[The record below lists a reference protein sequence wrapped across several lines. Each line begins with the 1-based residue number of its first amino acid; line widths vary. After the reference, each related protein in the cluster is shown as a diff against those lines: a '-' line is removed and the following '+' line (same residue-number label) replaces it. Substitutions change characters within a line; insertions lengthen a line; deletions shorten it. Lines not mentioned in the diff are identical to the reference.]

1 MKTDEISTMMQQN
14 ADQYRSRLIKGFD
27 LLDWGSINK
36 LADKLMNCFHE
47 NRQVFVCGNGG
58 SGANAIHIANDFLY
72 GITKRLGAGLRC
84 KALTA
89 NSSVITCLAND
100 ENYSEIFAYQI
111 AVEADP
117 GDVLLV
123 LSGSGNSQN
132 ILRAIEVADEK
143 GLSTFAILGF
153 DGGKAKDMVKTSIH
167 APVND
172 MQVSEDIQMIIAHI
186 ISQWMFD
193 QLSDQTI

>member
-1 MKTDEISTMMQQN
+1 
-14 ADQYRSRLIKGFD
+14 
-27 LLDWGSINK
+27 
-36 LADKLMNCFHE
+36 
-47 NRQVFVCGNGG
+47 
-58 SGANAIHIANDFLY
+58 
-72 GITKRLGAGLRC
+72 
-84 KALTA
+84 
-89 NSSVITCLAND
+89 
-100 ENYSEIFAYQI
+100 
-111 AVEADP
+111 
-117 GDVLLV
+117 
-123 LSGSGNSQN
+123 
-132 ILRAIEVADEK
+132 VADEK